1 MLDIGGGTV
10 ARPVRSGG
18 AWEAVVERPARHP
31 RGRAIRLLVL
41 IGGRVT
47 KTHAVRGTMTALLK
61 RTPTPRRWPKGRRE
75 TKKLLHALSVL
86 PSCAASSVPFTAA
99 PEGHVFRPRQ
109 RRRLGSVL
117 KRLDIFGL
125 STNRKFR
132 FLKVRLRGRRGGL
145 SAGCRSAPRW
155 DGSAVLGLLASR
167 GYERVADQGPKSP
180 DGALRG
186 PPSAQRAALGVCYP
200 SEDRKNPGAFST
212 QARRTQTPH
221 SRRRAIRSSV
231 QSILQFHN
239 FEL

>member
-18 AWEAVVERPARHP
+18 AWEVVVERPARHP
-31 RGRAIRLLVL
+31 RGGAIRLPFP
-41 IGGRVT
+41 IGDGVT
-47 KTHAVRGTMTALLK
+47 KAHAVRGAMTALLK
-61 RTPTPRRWPKGRRE
+61 RTPTPEELAERPGE
-75 TKKLLHALSVL
+75 TKKLLHALSVP
-86 PSCAASSVPFTAA
+86 PSCAASSAPFTAA

-145 SAGCRSAPRW
+145 SAGYRSAPRW
-155 DGSAVLGLLASR
+155 DGSAVLGLLAAR
-167 GYERVADQGPKSP
+167 GYKRVADQGPKYP

-186 PPSAQRAALGVCYP
+186 PPSAQRGAFGGASVGGSEKSWDILDAGSPHPDAALPPAGDP
-200 SEDRKNPGAFST
+200 
-212 QARRTQTPH
+212 
-221 SRRRAIRSSV
+221 AIGPIYFAIS
-231 QSILQFHN
+231 
-239 FEL
+239 